1 MAAGHSLGPL
11 PFSPGEMTHSGQA
24 EASPDPNAVA
34 NAVVKGREF
43 SALASRPCLHT
54 CLAGVGGVCVWGAAR
69 S

>member
-1 MAAGHSLGPL
+1 
-11 PFSPGEMTHSGQA
+11 MTHSGQA

-43 SALASRPCLHT
+43 SALESRPCLHT